1 MIVFLKANHRDY
13 AENVAKVLKDREDGD
28 CREETDV
35 RRRSDASVSSVGSL
49 VSGQEAAALPTQAKI
64 TSGKER
70 IHLF

>member
-1 MIVFLKANHRDY
+1 MIVFIKANHRDY
-13 AENVAKVLKDREDGD
+13 AENVAKVLKDGEDGD
-28 CREETDV
+28 CPEETDV

-49 VSGQEAAALPTQAKI
+49 VQTQAKI